1 MGKSD
6 IGWGGMAWGEWG
18 GNNIQAEK
26 TFAKPEPRGAGT
38 GRGTG
43 ARLGQRHRKPGGRFK
58 AME

>member
-1 MGKSD
+1 
-6 IGWGGMAWGEWG
+6 MAWGEWG